1 MSVAAVEA
9 GVRLRDLAPPQPRH
23 HLAQLGGRGHALPA
37 GAAGGGAGRGR
48 ALHGDDGH
56 GVRAVAGHRHH
67 RARVPDQSQ
76 VSMAAVDQSEVSMAA
91 VDQ

>member
-1 MSVAAVEA
+1 MSVAAVET
-9 GVRLRDLAPPQPRH
+9 GVGLRDLAPPQPRH

-37 GAAGGGAGRGR
+37 GAAGGGGGEGRGR

-76 VSMAAVDQSEVSMAA
+76 VSMAAVDQS
-91 VDQ
+91 QLTWW